1 MKDLLEQ
8 VMPEFAPVP
17 DRVEQVRRRMRVAR
31 DRRLTAGAAAAVL
44 VVAAGAMV
52 MAAERPSEQPAVAAA
67 AAVCDLARGLPH
79 IVLTPPL
86 VSLDAAKVT
95 PPIVPVDAAKVTMC
109 VYEDLFVDQPPEPA
123 DPGTPGTPHRGGKL
137 LGTKVQLDA
146 DGTIGR
152 KVNAMPKSGACAT
165 PSGSYLLVFE
175 YENRTPVV
183 VRLHGRCGQ
192 PIPREELLGGG
203 DVLGWL
209 DRLGDPYRVAEL
221 GKPK

>member
-17 DRVEQVRRRMRVAR
+17 DRVEQVRRRMRAAP
-31 DRRLTAGAAAAVL
+31 DRRLTAGAAAAAL
-44 VVAAGAMV
+44 VVAAGAVV
-52 MAAERPSEQPAVAAA
+52 MAAQRPSEQPAVAAA
-67 AAVCDLARGLPH
+67 SAVCDRARGLPH
-79 IVLTPPL
+79 IELTPPL
-86 VSLDAAKVT
+86 VTLDAAKVT

-109 VYEDLFVDQPPEPA
+109 VYEGPFVDQPPQ
-123 DPGTPGTPHRGGKL
+123 PHRGGKL

-146 DGTIGR
+146 DGAIGR
-152 KVNAMPKSGACAT
+152 KVNAMPKFGPCAT
-165 PSGSYLLVFE
+165 PSGNYLLVFE
-175 YENRTPVV
+175 YETRTPVV

-209 DRLGDPYRVAEL
+209 DRMSDPYRVAEL
-221 GKPK
+221 GTPR